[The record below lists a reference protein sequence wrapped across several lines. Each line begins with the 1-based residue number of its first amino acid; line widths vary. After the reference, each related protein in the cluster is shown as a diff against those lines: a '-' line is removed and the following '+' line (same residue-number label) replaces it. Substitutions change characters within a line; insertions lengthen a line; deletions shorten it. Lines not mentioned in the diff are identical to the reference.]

1 MTRSVVASRRAHFG
15 NRGRDGFGGLG
26 GNANGSRYRR
36 LVGGGS
42 SLGTSRKPQLPQVA
56 PHGKR
61 GHRGPSLRQG
71 AALGSTPWRPP
82 NSQRGPPSSVVSR
95 PAPGPWRP
103 ATCTARTVRPTQRE
117 SCIRAQA
124 WGFERTRP
132 TFSWAWPRRTP
143 SRGRWR
149 PVVGGQRKSRPSA
162 AARWPACCQNV
173 DTGAEQPPLP
183 RPGLQPA
190 LASAAGHP
198 RRVARVQGANRL
210 KSGTIVLMTRATKTV
225 LTNRCVMRKIMNG
238 WILAVVG
245 NSSRCCQRF
254 NMSASSSCVSRVG
267 DVRRTHTYACI
278 CRH

>member
-1 MTRSVVASRRAHFG
+1 MPVTRR
-15 NRGRDGFGGLG
+15 
-26 GNANGSRYRR
+26 RR
-36 LVGGGS
+36 LVSGRNQETAAAS
-42 SLGTSRKPQLPQVA
+42 SSAKCQEGTP
-56 PHGKR
+56 GD
-61 GHRGPSLRQG
+61 GP
-71 AALGSTPWRPP
+71 AAGRCAGVHPSAASQQSERAAMDYRVPTGPRPEVDS
-82 NSQRGPPSSVVSR
+82 NVQSSDIV
-95 PAPGPWRP
+95 
-103 ATCTARTVRPTQRE
+103 TVTQRR
-117 SCIRAQA
+117 SCIWAQG
-124 WGFERTRP
+124 WGFEGTRP